1 MDLASAGRF
10 LSEAITTTVDTNP
23 PLAYGFILLA
33 MLLEAIAPPIPS
45 EMIMPLGG
53 FLVQQ
58 GRLELLP
65 VILSG
70 LVGTVLG
77 AWFWYWIGRL
87 INEERLERLVA
98 RHGSWLGLRPEALAA
113 SRRWF
118 GRHGAAVI
126 FWGRLLPAVRS
137 FVSLPAGIELMP
149 QVAFL
154 GWTIAGSLLWVTALT
169 LAGQGLGAGYGRVIE
184 WLEPLGAWMQGLLL
198 GLLVVGLLLGAVRLV
213 AGFRSRRLDRRR
225 PAAQRYRPGRDPQ

>member
-10 LSEAITTTVDTNP
+10 LSEAITTAVDTNP

-58 GRLELLP
+58 GRLDLLP

-98 RHGSWLGLRPEALAA
+98 RHGSWLGLRPQALAA

-126 FWGRLLPAVRS
+126 FWGRLLPAVRRTYFDTRQPGKS
-137 FVSLPAGIELMP
+137 AAGHDFP
-149 QVAFL
+149 DV
-154 GWTIAGSLLWVTALT
+154 LT
-169 LAGQGLGAGYGRVIE
+169 EAEKAAV
-184 WLEPLGAWMQGLLL
+184 LEYLKTL
-198 GLLVVGLLLGAVRLV
+198 
-213 AGFRSRRLDRRR
+213 
-225 PAAQRYRPGRDPQ
+225 